1 MTPLP
6 DEQPLSRRQL
16 REQQRTTDATGEIQT
31 RRVSTTSA
39 VPGGEIPEVSGP
51 DKPEPRVEPTLTA
64 DEVSTL
70 EQAAAEGSP
79 LTRRQARDLERVRTA
94 SVTIV
99 PPLVEPAD
107 PSAKK
112 PAVPAKPTPADAA
125 GEISED
131 TGSSVADS
139 EPAEIEPAEIE
150 PAATKPGKK
159 PRTKKTAAP
168 VQPLDEDAPVPA
180 PASSRMPS
188 FVPASAAPSAVS
200 DAPKITGSADDA
212 PAKKR
217 TSFGLPVVED
227 DVAEDE
233 IDLFADDDDA
243 EQNEPQLSS
252 SFGEAVLERPAPA
265 RKELDTEL
273 EQPFDQIIARGLEEA
288 GSGVGT
294 SSLILPSMPT
304 GDPFTGPLT
313 AQGGVVVTGS
323 IDIPSNGS
331 SNKHPNTF
339 DKSDIDSMFD
349 EEDEARPA
357 TAGTPVSAS
366 RAVSTHTATRDVI
379 TPPAPARSNRLL
391 LILAITAGV
400 LAVAVLSVIIVGIAA
415 GAFQSR

>member
-16 REQQRTTDATGEIQT
+16 REQQRTTDETGEIQT

-39 VPGGEIPEVSGP
+39 VPGGQIPDVAGP
-51 DKPEPRVEPTLTA
+51 AKNEPRVEPTLTA

-70 EQAAAEGSP
+70 EKAAAEGAP

-99 PPLVEPAD
+99 PPLVEPAV

-112 PAVPAKPTPADAA
+112 PAESAKPAPGANAA
-125 GEISED
+125 VEGD
-131 TGSSVADS
+131 DKDV
-139 EPAEIEPAEIE
+139 EPAEITPADIT
-150 PAATKPGKK
+150 PATVTPAGGKPGKK
-159 PRTKKTAAP
+159 PRTKKNGTS
-168 VQPLDEDAPVPA
+168 VQSTDDEPVPA
-180 PASSRMPS
+180 PIASRMPS
-188 FVPASAAPSAVS
+188 FVPASAARSAVADEPLVVES
-200 DAPKITGSADDA
+200 VDEAPT
-212 PAKKR
+212 KKR

-227 DVAEDE
+227 DNDDDGLEVFAEDGDE
-233 IDLFADDDDA
+233 D
-243 EQNEPQLSS
+243 EPRLSS
-252 SFGEAVLERPAPA
+252 SFGEAVLDRPAPA
-265 RKELDTEL
+265 RAELDTEL

-294 SSLILPSMPT
+294 SSLILPSMPA

-313 AQGGVVVTGS
+313 AQGGVVITGS

-331 SNKHPNTF
+331 SNKHPHTF

-349 EEDEARPA
+349 EEDESRPA

-400 LAVAVLSVIIVGIAA
+400 LAVAVLTVIIVGIAA